1 MNNNDADKKLLENL
15 HAEMS
20 KLCAERDL
28 DLCRNCYVD
37 IVRRAYGLSAEDVYC
52 SAFYIVMKLLGESQ
66 DSIDYYM
73 DNITK
78 IRKTCKDETTEDC
91 HNCKYGDSFNAEM
104 PCYSYVIGMNLL
116 KEVN

>member
-73 DNITK
+73 ESLTK
-78 IRKTCKDETTEDC
+78 IRKTCKVEMTEDC
-91 HNCKYGDSFNAEM
+91 HNCKYNDCLRSVI
-104 PCYSYVIGMNLL
+104 PCYGYTIGMNLL
-116 KEVN
+116 IEI

>member
-28 DLCRNCYVD
+28 DLCRNCYVN
-37 IVRRAYGLSAEDVYC
+37 IVRRAYGLNAEDVYC
-52 SAFYIVMKLLGESQ
+52 SAFYIVLKLLGESQ
-66 DSIDYYM
+66 DSMDYYM

-78 IRKTCKDETTEDC
+78 LRKTCTEKKENC
-91 HNCKYGDSFNAEM
+91 YECKYGASLHAEM
-104 PCYSYVIGMNLL
+104 PCYSYTIGMALL

>member
-20 KLCAERDL
+20 QFCVERDL

-37 IVRRAYGLSAEDVYC
+37 IVRRAYGLNAEDVYC
-52 SAFYIVMKLLGESQ
+52 SAFYIVLKLLGESQ

-73 DNITK
+73 DSITK
-78 IRKTCKDETTEDC
+78 IRKTCKDEMEENCFD
-91 HNCKYGDSFNAEM
+91 CKYSDCLNSVM
-104 PCYSYVIGMNLL
+104 PCYGYTIGMNLL
-116 KEVN
+116 KEI

>member
-52 SAFYIVMKLLGESQ
+52 SAFYIVMKLLGENQ

-73 DNITK
+73 DSITK
-78 IRKTCKDETTEDC
+78 IRKTCKDEMNRDC
-91 HNCKYGDSFNAEM
+91 YNCKYNASLHTRI
-104 PCYSYVIGMNLL
+104 PCYGYIIGMALL
-116 KEVN
+116 KEI